1 MGVLLCRRRR
11 GGRLLSSPS
20 SRRGLALEVVQR
32 GRAVYRDD
40 HGDVRL
46 LQPSGGA
53 AEGMRHR
60 GLLSCLLRVSRRRVW
75 RRGAGVRALRG
86 DRAVRP
92 S

>member
-1 MGVLLCRRRR
+1 MGVLLCRRRC

-53 AEGMRHR
+53 AEGVRHR
-60 GLLSCLLRVSRRRVW
+60 GLLSCLLRVCRRRVW